1 MRLFELTY
9 KNYKEELAIKGHVEH
24 CRKYYRNYFER
35 YKTPVIWRGTYS
47 NLGAIT
53 KINPKAVGRTSAHTS
68 NEYTVLMSNLPE
80 WNAFPKRS
88 ESLICS
94 FSQDF
99 ASDYG
104 QTYGVV
110 LPNKFRLGVAPNFD
124 IWESFPVLNKTF
136 GFEYG
141 MSHFNDSISE
151 ITNIRANAKTTV
163 EDIQNTLAKVQSIV
177 IKALKSDPDMIQRL
191 RHNPLAKYIIANI
204 SSDAAPTALFDVIRK
219 CMDPKANGFKV
230 LTNIDEL
237 PMVKSRKSSE
247 VWTDSQLL
255 LIDLNTYEDLRDRV
269 LGSGS

>member
-24 CRKYYRNYFER
+24 CRKYYREYFER

-141 MSHFNDSISE
+141 MSHFNDSIRE
-151 ITNIRANAKTTV
+151 ITGIRANAKTTI
-163 EDIQNTLAKVQSIV
+163 EDIKDTLIKVQEIV
-177 IKALKSDPDMIQRL
+177 HEALKNKDDMIAKL
-191 RHNPLAKYIIANI
+191 KYNPLATYIA
-204 SSDAAPTALFDVIRK
+204 SSIPIGSPPTALFDTIRK
-219 CMDPKANGFKV
+219 CMGPNANGFKL
-230 LTNIDEL
+230 LTSIDEL
-237 PMVKSRKSSE
+237 PMVKARKSGE

-255 LIDLNTYEDLRDRV
+255 LIDNNTYEDMRDRV
-269 LGSGS
+269 LSS

>member
-24 CRKYYRNYFER
+24 CRKYYRDYFER
-35 YKTPVIWRGTYS
+35 YKTPVIWRGTDSY
-47 NLGAIT
+47 LGAIT

-80 WNAFPKRS
+80 WGAFPKRS

-141 MSHFNDSISE
+141 MSHFNDSIRQ
-151 ITNIRANAKTTV
+151 IVNIRADASTSIA
-163 EDIQNTLAKVQSIV
+163 DIKNTLIKVQETVHEWMKGKLQYKIE
-177 IKALKSDPDMIQRL
+177 I
-191 RHNPLAKYIIANI
+191 NPLAVYVATHIPTN
-204 SSDAAPTALFDVIRK
+204 SPPTALFDTIRK
-219 CMDPKANGFKV
+219 CMDPRANGFKV
-230 LTNIDEL
+230 LTSIDEL
-237 PMVKSRKSSE
+237 PMVKARKSSE

-255 LIDLNTYEDLRDRV
+255 MIDRNTYEDMRDRV
-269 LGSGS
+269 LGS